1 MLKPFFVRYN
11 KVLKRIDPEKVIC
24 LSTERNYTRIYLT
37 DKIYYMV
44 RTSLSAAVK
53 KLPQDMFIRIDRSLV
68 VSIYFID
75 DIARDHLIL
84 AGEESVN
91 IGKQYYRT
99 VIKRL
104 NIIE

>member
-1 MLKPFFVRYN
+1 MLKPFFVRYE

-24 LSTERNYTRIYLT
+24 LSTKKNYTYIYLT

-53 KLPQDMFIRIDRSLV
+53 KLPPDMFIRIDRSLV

-75 DIARDHLIL
+75 NIARDHLLI
-84 AGEESVN
+84 AGEPAN
-91 IGKQYYRT
+91 IGKKYYST
-99 VIKRL
+99 VIKKL